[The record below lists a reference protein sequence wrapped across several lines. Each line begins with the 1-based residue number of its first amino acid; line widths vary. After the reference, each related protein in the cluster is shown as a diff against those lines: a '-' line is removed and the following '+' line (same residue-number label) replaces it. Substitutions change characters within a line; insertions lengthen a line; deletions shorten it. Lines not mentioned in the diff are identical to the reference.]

1 MLGMAEPFATTPG
14 TPDGAAAS
22 LPSGSSSTTAA
33 SPDTATDAKETDP
46 KGEMTKQEESK
57 GMPEANQANNHSSP
71 ALDVE
76 PKKP

>member
-1 MLGMAEPFATTPG
+1 MNPITTTLFATRGVPLR
-14 TPDGAAAS
+14 AAS
-22 LPSGSSSTTAA
+22 LPSGSGSTTAA

-76 PKKP
+76 PKKQ